1 MTGNQP
7 WVLGERQY
15 CFYCRVSVLEIDE
28 HLIDMHPKEPE
39 VMQLLPLRQ
48 SESTRKDFLIG
59 VHKLKGMGNFLR
71 NVEVL
76 HAGRSDIAVAKQP
89 KKILPVTDYLPCLYC
104 YGLYV
109 QHELWAHCER
119 CKLRG
124 DSAGFES
131 NKLLSLS
138 TALLESACLPE
149 GEEAWLREVRQFV
162 LPQEERDDISNTI
175 GKDRL
180 ILRFGALLKSRFS
193 RNRAV
198 EISQKLIQLG
208 RLVLALQENY
218 PGEKY
223 LEDFISGDGFDQVVK
238 TSERLG
244 GVVRTKDGGKDSS
257 APVEYLKWGFMLAM
271 VGTVK
276 RGWALKCCNIQDQS
290 DAETFLSRLRY
301 EPPNAVSP
309 HCASK
314 HRVPRRKRKVP
325 AAHAQYD
332 QTDSG
337 SASEEADSGSD
348 GESEIRVKAKKPRDG
363 SVKKRDVS
371 QNNVHR
377 CMLKLLSFIV
387 RHSIKV
393 LSQVT

>member
-1 MTGNQP
+1 MRKNQP
-7 WVLGERQY
+7 RALGKRKY
-15 CFYCRVSVLEIDE
+15 CFFCKEAVPNISR
-28 HLIDMHPKEPE
+28 HLIGFHPREPE
-39 VMQLLPLRQ
+39 VMQLFSLRQ
-48 SESTRKDFLIG
+48 SKSRQKDFLTGIL
-59 VHKLKGMGNFLR
+59 KLKCMGNFLH
-71 NVEVL
+71 NVEVFQEG
-76 HAGRSDIAVAKQP
+76 HSDIAVAKQP

-109 QHELWAHCER
+109 QHELWTHCES

-208 RLVLALQENY
+208 KLVLALQENY

-276 RGWALKCCNIQDQS
+276 RGWALKCRNIQDQS
-290 DAETFLSRLRY
+290 DAETFLSCLRC

-314 HRVPRRKRKVP
+314 HRVARRKRKVP

-332 QTDSG
+332 QTDTG
-337 SASEEADSGSD
+337 SVSEETDSGSD
-348 GESEIRVKAKKPRDG
+348 DESEIRVKPRKPRDG
-363 SVKKRDVS
+363 SMADGPSDVS
-371 QNNVHR
+371 KV
-377 CMLKLLSFIV
+377 CGGLFS
-387 RHSIKV
+387 HSIN
-393 LSQVT
+393 LM